1 MPNFKKAGGKI
12 FGVQFTAKEQEAISR
27 EIGRQAAMA
36 EAKISMETDAAILW
50 ALRIRYGFGPKKL
63 KAIWKDFVEAKRE
76 LWKHYELGEEDA
88 DWICLYKLKEAGVDL
103 AEWYKE
109 EGVTG
114 AETLGE

>member
-12 FGVQFTAKEQEAISR
+12 FDVSFTAKEQEAISR
-27 EIGRQAAMA
+27 EIGRQAAIA

-50 ALRIRYGFGPKKL
+50 ALHSKCGFGVKRL
-63 KAIWKDFVEAKRE
+63 KAVWKDFVKAKRE

-88 DWICLYKLKEAGVDL
+88 DWLCLYKLKEAGVDL

-109 EGVTG
+109 EGVAG

>member
-12 FGVQFTAKEQEAISR
+12 FGVSFTAKEQEAISR

-63 KAIWKDFVEAKRE
+63 KAI
-76 LWKHYELGEEDA
+76 
-88 DWICLYKLKEAGVDL
+88 
-103 AEWYKE
+103 
-109 EGVTG
+109 
-114 AETLGE
+114 

>member
-1 MPNFKKAGGKI
+1 M
-12 FGVQFTAKEQEAISR
+12 
-27 EIGRQAAMA
+27 
-36 EAKISMETDAAILW
+36 
-50 ALRIRYGFGPKKL
+50 
-63 KAIWKDFVEAKRE
+63 EAKRE

-109 EGVTG
+109 EGVIG